1 MRRVVGLAQALQG
14 KTRRLR
20 ALLDQLLLLEMHLA
34 ACTPGA
40 APLMPPTTIAAAA
53 TST

>member
-1 MRRVVGLAQALQG
+1 VRRAVGTAQALRA
-14 KTRRLR
+14 KSHRLR

-40 APLMPPTTIAAAA
+40 APLVPPTASTAST
-53 TST
+53 TS